1 MTAFADFLD
10 AARAQLAAPPAQVTP
25 GGEDLRETAASLRR
39 LAGVLMR
46 YTDDITTSFGT
57 QLHPAP
63 GKEPEPWLQAAAQA
77 RRYLARAGRYLTP
90 HAAIRTNP
98 GARATISTATRIG
111 RAASLL
117 QAGRELLDTH
127 FTTQPDGVRAP
138 HTEWAASLTTP
149 ALRQALLPEIT
160 SLARLAAAS
169 SGRLANAPGWRGAPA
184 TREAL
189 AAASRCLHDLH
200 DSARTAS
207 DGPVPAAHAALL
219 RAIPP
224 SQLPARSLPAP
235 RHDITALCQG
245 AIASAQRIRRA
256 AWHARPG
263 TAPPPATIATLR
275 QLANASAA
283 TSHHCHLLLHA
294 AATRATAD
302 PAARHA
308 STQIEQAAQA
318 LAHARD
324 RWQNT
329 AQILDRFT
337 TTPHHGATPAAAEAG
352 DLATWTGRLAYAD
365 PAWTLTAGPAATPRN
380 PASLTPELADIPQI
394 IAVTHHAATALETAA
409 AAGHDQLQAAAR
421 AERLLVPA
429 RSLPHTDTTRPVP
442 PAPRDRV
449 RDLLFTYRTAGQATA
464 DATTTLAVLAA
475 RSAAPSRTLTT
486 HATLTPPPQRPW
498 HHGPGTIP
506 DWQGPLETSIRDLG
520 ATSPWLLQRAIALDQ
535 ASTQLL
541 LDAAAEP
548 AKRPRKRHAS
558 PDASASTPAQ
568 EPHASQPAGPADRE
582 PEP

>member
-1 MTAFADFLD
+1 
-10 AARAQLAAPPAQVTP
+10 
-25 GGEDLRETAASLRR
+25 
-39 LAGVLMR
+39 MR

-63 GKEPEPWLQAAAQA
+63 GKEPEPWLQAAGQA

-90 HAAIRTNP
+90 HAAIRANP
-98 GARATISTATRIG
+98 GARATVSTATRLG

-127 FTTQPDGVRAP
+127 FTTRPDGIRVP

-149 ALRQALLPEIT
+149 ALRRALLTEIT
-160 SLARLAAAS
+160 SLARLAADS
-169 SGRLANAPGWRGAPA
+169 SGRLARAPGWRGAPA
-184 TREAL
+184 TRQAL
-189 AAASRCLHDLH
+189 ADASYCLHDLH
-200 DSARTAS
+200 DIVHTAS
-207 DGPVPAAHAALL
+207 GEPVPAAHAALL

-224 SQLPARSLPAP
+224 SQLPARRLPAP

-245 AIASAQRIRRA
+245 AITSAQRIRRA

-275 QLANASAA
+275 QLASASAA
-283 TSHHCHLLLHA
+283 TTHHCHLLLHA
-294 AATRATAD
+294 AAARAAAD
-302 PAARHA
+302 PAARSA
-308 STQIEQAAQA
+308 STEIEQASQA
-318 LAHARD
+318 MAHARD
-324 RWQNT
+324 RWQST
-329 AQILDRFT
+329 ARILDRFT

-365 PAWTLTAGPAATPRN
+365 PAWTLAAGPAATPRD

-394 IAVTHHAATALETAA
+394 IAVTHHAAGALENAA
-409 AAGHDQLQAAAR
+409 AAGHDQLQAASR

-429 RSLPHTDTTRPVP
+429 RSLPRSDATRPFA

-464 DATTTLAVLAA
+464 DAATTLATLAA
-475 RSAAPSRTLTT
+475 RAAAPSRTLTT
-486 HATLTPPPQRPW
+486 NAALAPAPERPW
-498 HHGPGTIP
+498 HHGPGTVP

-520 ATSPWLLQRAIALDQ
+520 VKSPWLLQRAIALDQ

-548 AKRPRKRHAS
+548 AKRTARKRHAS
-558 PDASASTPAQ
+558 PDARASAPAQ
-568 EPHASQPAGPADRE
+568 EPHAGPAAGPADRE